1 MGPRP
6 HNLCPIMGEGCVEGG
21 RVPMKNIKEHDSESQ
36 TSFAHQSDIPRPLTS
51 LSDMFAQWVLIIRAS
66 RNPNMVRRFRA
77 KDVFCQNK
85 FCAKWRTSKN
95 TKVSHI
101 LHLLSILT
109 SHGYLLSILV
119 NDVACSITT
128 YFKGVSNHFLLTIC
142 IAVSHR
148 TILCS
153 EFCERFVSFL
163 LMSELWDI
171 SDLQAIENGIQ
182 KIYYRMHEDIIS

>member
-1 MGPRP
+1 
-6 HNLCPIMGEGCVEGG
+6 
-21 RVPMKNIKEHDSESQ
+21 MKNIKEHDSESQ

-51 LSDMFAQWVLIIRAS
+51 LSDMFAQWVSIIRAS
-66 RNPNMVRRFRA
+66 RAPNMVRRFRA
-77 KDVFCQNK
+77 EDNFCQNK
-85 FCAKWRTSKN
+85 FCTKWRTSKN
-95 TKVSHI
+95 TTVSHI
-101 LHLLSILT
+101 LLPHTILT
-109 SHGYLLSILV
+109 FHGYSHSILV
-119 NDVACSITT
+119 IFGACLKSS
-128 YFKGVSNHFLLTIC
+128 YFNGVSNHFLLIIC

-153 EFCERFVSFL
+153 KFCERFVSFL